1 MLNPL
6 GKFFK
11 LLIVRIKPMRIR
23 GECMEKRPVKK
34 KWYRQLIQLIV
45 VALGGVGRVGYFA
58 AKLKY
63 SIHATEHLANPARQ
77 MSKSA
82 TVLVRSF
89 GRKHIDKRNPHDRFV
104 QTLGKK
110 HIVVSKTKK
119 NNIISLGH
127 RSKKDKNWKKVEW
140 WK

>member
-1 MLNPL
+1 
-6 GKFFK
+6 
-11 LLIVRIKPMRIR
+11 
-23 GECMEKRPVKK
+23 
-34 KWYRQLIQLIV
+34 
-45 VALGGVGRVGYFA
+45 
-58 AKLKY
+58 
-63 SIHATEHLANPARQ
+63 